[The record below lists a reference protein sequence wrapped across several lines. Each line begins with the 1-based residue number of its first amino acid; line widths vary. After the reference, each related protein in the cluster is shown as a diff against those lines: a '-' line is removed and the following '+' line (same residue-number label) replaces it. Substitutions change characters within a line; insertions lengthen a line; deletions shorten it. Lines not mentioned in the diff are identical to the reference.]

1 MMAFPLF
8 RWRTGVLAVAMAVL
22 APLVMGCH
30 KSSKDSTASTVAH
43 TLSGKVTYSK
53 PALLADATTGVP
65 TGLSASLTTALPVR
79 GILVRAFYKQEETA
93 LDGTVYATWVS
104 TMKDSQGY
112 ARDLVTHT
120 DADGAYSFS
129 DIPDGVEIFVEAVS
143 ESRTFDSS
151 QQLTGTVKV
160 LAEPDGV
167 ASPTPEPNRL
177 LYAMRKGVDGS
188 APVGNKTPGT
198 SMKAD
203 ATVNFDIGL
212 NDAWWLT
219 PSLSRWTQDLLN
231 DSRIVQEST
240 LPAGSRVM
248 AILDSVYTFAN
259 VFGGAAPSTIAL
271 DLHYCRGI
279 DYTGMVYEMPVG
291 VKTVFPGSF
300 VDYQKSTYP
309 TRYPQAMDD
318 SISGDGGSTYG
329 TGYHFFGG
337 INGDDAFDEGIL
349 FPIFA
354 KNSLISAGV
363 TNLPVIKA
371 RLVGDAS
378 YRQDLQDLRSDEA
391 LMEGFSLAVA
401 ADLLK
406 SPYLADTDGVLGGG
420 LKGTHPIQDIS
431 LKNLGSL
438 KRDPFSA
445 PAIAALGW
453 EVILAS
459 NSLASSAT
467 PSEWASMKASAAARF
482 FTPTPSYANGST
494 TMVTDIPNVFHQLG
508 RLQEAQSSTDS
519 VDLQTIFTDAKIKS
533 LVSPFQIPW
542 PRPTNSTTANNP
554 YTRFVSSW
562 GTDPNS
568 LTTVLPSMVLSME
581 YAHLDRV
588 GQYPGVSWGVDDPLQ
603 PTVAKGEVYTSVIT
617 MSKDAVY
624 SLSLNTSPAIPP
636 GAQIQLTIGPP
647 NTTGSATAAA
657 FSNGT
662 TYAFGSGSDAQIYQV
677 ALGGAGIGSSKY
689 PRFYFPIQVRL
700 VSPDVKQASDILVTV
715 NLTPIR

>member
-1 MMAFPLF
+1 MAFPLL

-22 APLVMGCH
+22 APLVVGCH
-30 KSSKDSTASTVAH
+30 KSSKESTTTVTH

-53 PALLADATTGVP
+53 PALLTVATTGIP
-65 TGLSASLTTALPVR
+65 TGLSADLTTALPVR
-79 GILVRAFYKQEETA
+79 GVMVRAFYKQEETA

-104 TMKDSQGY
+104 TLKDRQGY
-112 ARDLVTHT
+112 THDLVTHT

-129 DIPDGVEIFVEAVS
+129 DIPDGVELFVEVVS

-151 QQLTGTVKV
+151 EQLTGTVKI

-167 ASPTPEPNRL
+167 ASQTPEPNRL

-188 APVGNKTPGT
+188 APVGNKTPGV
-198 SMKAD
+198 SMNAD
-203 ATVNFDIGL
+203 STVDFDIGL

-219 PSLSRWTQDLLN
+219 PSLSRWTQDSLN
-231 DSRIVQEST
+231 DPRIVQEST
-240 LPAGSRVM
+240 LPTGSRVT
-248 AILDSVYTFAN
+248 AILDSVYTFAD

-271 DLHYCRGI
+271 DLHYSRSI

-300 VDYQKSTYP
+300 VDYQKSTYS

-318 SISGDGGSTYG
+318 SISSDGGSTYG

-354 KNSLISAGV
+354 KNSLINAGV
-363 TNLPVIKA
+363 TNLPVVKA
-371 RLVGDAS
+371 HLIGDAS

-391 LMEGFSLAVA
+391 LLEGFSLAMA
-401 ADLLK
+401 ANLLK
-406 SPYLADTDGVLGGG
+406 SPYFADTDGVLGGG

-453 EVILAS
+453 EIILAS

-467 PSEWASMKASAAARF
+467 PSEWTNMKASAAARF
-482 FTPTPSYANGST
+482 FTPTPSYANDSS
-494 TMVTDIPNVFHQLG
+494 TMVADIPNIFHQLG
-508 RLQEAQSSTDS
+508 RLQESLGSSDS

-533 LVSPFQIPW
+533 VVSPFQIPW
-542 PRPTNSTTANNP
+542 PRPTNSTTATNP
-554 YTRFVSSW
+554 YTRFVTFW

-581 YAHLDRV
+581 YAHQDRF
-588 GQYPGVSWGVDDPLQ
+588 GQFPGVSWGVDDPLQ

-636 GAQIQLTIGPP
+636 GAQIQLTIGPA

-657 FSNGT
+657 FSGGT
-662 TYAFGSGSDAQIYQV
+662 TYTFGAGSDSQIYQV
-677 ALGGAGIGSSKY
+677 SLGGAGIGSSKY
-689 PRFYFPIQVRL
+689 PYFYFPVQVRL